1 MNAWR
6 AAALILL
13 SVTLACAFA
22 VYDTT
27 QKLAGCMKANR
38 MLSDAFT
45 KSDAKVEVLV
55 DIRDGTA
62 FVRVNGEHIHAFP
75 NACPKGVRL

>member
-1 MNAWR
+1 
-6 AAALILL
+6 
-13 SVTLACAFA
+13 
-22 VYDTT
+22 
-27 QKLAGCMKANR
+27 

>member
-6 AAALILL
+6 ATALILL
-13 SVTLACAFA
+13 PITIACAFA

-45 KSDAKVEVLV
+45 KSDAGVELV
-55 DIRDGTA
+55 MDLRDGVA
-62 FVRVNGEHIHAFP
+62 FVVVNGQHIHAFP